1 MITFTKNNPDPNRP
15 PQPHWLL
22 VLWLIGI
29 FALVGLKVFFPQ
41 QLNWKDIFL
50 VGFLTYLAID
60 Y

>member
-15 PQPHWLL
+15 PQFHWLL
-22 VLWLIGI
+22 VLWLIGV
-29 FALVGLKVFFPQ
+29 FTLVGFKVFFPQ